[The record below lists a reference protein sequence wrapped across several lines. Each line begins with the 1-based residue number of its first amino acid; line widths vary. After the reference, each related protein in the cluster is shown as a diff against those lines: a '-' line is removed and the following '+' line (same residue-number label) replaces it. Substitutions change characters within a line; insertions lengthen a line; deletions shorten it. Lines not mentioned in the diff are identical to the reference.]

1 MRRVLPLL
9 VVGPFVTVAGF
20 YTATF
25 AYVLIAQL
33 LSFAATVGWI
43 GLYFLGIVSSR
54 NDLGAAPALL
64 MEWVR
69 SNVTAFY
76 VVGSIGALATLS
88 VVARAVKVEP
98 EASSWGR
105 AVRMAAVA
113 VGVAGLA
120 AAGDWRYGVTPVGEW
135 LTPRADFAAAQ
146 RDVTCSL
153 SVAEIAQGGSK
164 ANGCVTEVE
173 GVLAYAERPRRLE
186 LHTEGAETPAIR
198 VYFFLRDRTL
208 FGASGSRLPPRYYD
222 QVSEFV
228 GKRVRIVGTAA
239 PGQVR
244 ADIGHIVLADA
255 PPPRIQ

>member
-9 VVGPFVTVAGF
+9 VVGPFLTVAGF

-43 GLYFLGIVSSR
+43 GLYFLGLVSSR
-54 NDLGAAPALL
+54 NDLGAAPALV

-88 VVARAVKVEP
+88 VVARAMVAGP

-105 AVRMAAVA
+105 AVRMGAVA

-120 AAGDWRYGVTPVGEW
+120 AAGDWRYGVTP
-135 LTPRADFAAAQ
+135 L
-146 RDVTCSL
+146 
-153 SVAEIAQGGSK
+153 
-164 ANGCVTEVE
+164 
-173 GVLAYAERPRRLE
+173 
-186 LHTEGAETPAIR
+186 
-198 VYFFLRDRTL
+198 
-208 FGASGSRLPPRYYD
+208 
-222 QVSEFV
+222 
-228 GKRVRIVGTAA
+228 
-239 PGQVR
+239 
-244 ADIGHIVLADA
+244 
-255 PPPRIQ
+255 

>member
-25 AYVLIAQL
+25 AYVLVAQL
-33 LSFAATVGWI
+33 LVFAATLGWI
-43 GLYFLGIVSSR
+43 GLYFLGLVSSQ

-64 MEWVR
+64 LEWVR

-76 VVGSIGALATLS
+76 VVGLIGALATLF
-88 VVARAVKVEP
+88 VVARAVVVGP
-98 EASSWGR
+98 EVSSWGR
-105 AVRMAAVA
+105 AVRLGAVA

-120 AAGDWRYGVTPVGEW
+120 AAADWRYGVTPLGEW
-135 LTPRADFAAAQ
+135 LAPRADFAAAQ

-153 SVAEIAQGGSK
+153 SVAEIAQGDSR

-173 GVLAYAERPRRLE
+173 GVLVYAERPRRLE
-186 LHTEGAETPAIR
+186 LHPEGAGTPSIR
-198 VYFFLRDRTL
+198 VYFFFKDRTL
-208 FGASGSRLPPRYYD
+208 FGASGPRLPPRYYD
-222 QVSEFV
+222 QVSDFV
-228 GKRVRIVGTAA
+228 GKHVRIVGTAA

-255 PPPRIQ
+255 PPPRIR